1 MEGGQAGAN
10 RAEQPADPFKIAPDY
25 RFILRVRCHS
35 HQPAK
40 PDMTIRLPFAHRPHS
55 SIGFWGT
62 SGVRRRF
69 GNPEQGEDFGL
80 REAMLGFL
88 RAQMEFQEDGNDPV
102 IGSAPLL
109 NGIQKVD
116 GIHRLNHRGIW
127 QDQLEFIGLEVTDEM
142 PFYIGRHLRN
152 LGSKLLRPVLTEQ
165 PLPGSIGFLQG
176 RYRVELG
183 HGHQPHP
190 LREHRPY
197 CGQPP

>member
-1 MEGGQAGAN
+1 
-10 RAEQPADPFKIAPDY
+10 
-25 RFILRVRCHS
+25 
-35 HQPAK
+35 
-40 PDMTIRLPFAHRPHS
+40 
-55 SIGFWGT
+55 
-62 SGVRRRF
+62 
-69 GNPEQGEDFGL
+69 
-80 REAMLGFL
+80 MLGFL
-88 RAQMEFQEDGNDPV
+88 RAQVEFQEDGNDPV

-165 PLPGSIGFLQG
+165 PLPGSIGLLQS

>member
-1 MEGGQAGAN
+1 
-10 RAEQPADPFKIAPDY
+10 
-25 RFILRVRCHS
+25 
-35 HQPAK
+35 
-40 PDMTIRLPFAHRPHS
+40 
-55 SIGFWGT
+55 
-62 SGVRRRF
+62 
-69 GNPEQGEDFGL
+69 
-80 REAMLGFL
+80 MLGFL
-88 RAQMEFQEDGNDPV
+88 RAQVEFQEDGNDPV

-127 QDQLEFIGLEVTDEM
+127 QDQLEFIRLQMADKM
-142 PFYIGRHLRN
+142 PLNIRRHLRN
-152 LGSKLLRPVLTEQ
+152 LGSKLLRPVLAEQ
-165 PLPGSIGFLQG
+165 PLPGLIGFLQG